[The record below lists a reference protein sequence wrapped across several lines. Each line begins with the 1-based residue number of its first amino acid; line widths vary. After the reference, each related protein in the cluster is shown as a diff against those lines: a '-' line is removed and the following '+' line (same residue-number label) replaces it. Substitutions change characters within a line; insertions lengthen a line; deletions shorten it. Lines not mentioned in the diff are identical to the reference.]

1 MDNLPKVPAI
11 LGKDFANVGMN
22 DSALLLEVFKSNN
35 VAILITGPLRGDEHE
50 TVVRW
55 NDSDGRVEVLM
66 RWADTGR
73 IEMFNTSSGHVVR

>member
-55 NDSDGRVEVLM
+55 NDSDGRVEVHV
-66 RWADTGR
+66 RWANTGR
-73 IEMFNTSSGHVVR
+73 TEMLNSGHVVR